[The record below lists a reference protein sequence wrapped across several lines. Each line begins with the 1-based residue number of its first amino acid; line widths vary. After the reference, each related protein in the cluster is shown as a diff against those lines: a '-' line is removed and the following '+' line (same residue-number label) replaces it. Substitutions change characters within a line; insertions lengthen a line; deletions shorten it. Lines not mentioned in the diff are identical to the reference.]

1 MAGRVRQPEEEAGGE
16 EMTHTLRES
25 LEGVC
30 INPFIMDE
38 RGLRLEFI
46 KQRKEIVMETTAQE
60 KRILKHLE
68 LSNEIEN
75 MGKVIHMLKK
85 LILEI
90 TGEAPA
96 DEVKSEVAP
105 PQPSLSDLLNG
116 GPERLIRYRKEAV
129 EKIGTI
135 EELIF

>member
-1 MAGRVRQPEEEAGGE
+1 
-16 EMTHTLRES
+16 MTHTLRES

-46 KQRKEIVMETTAQE
+46 KQRKEFIMETAATPEA
-60 KRILKHLE
+60 RILKHLE
-68 LSNEIEN
+68 LSNEIES

-105 PQPSLSDLLNG
+105 PQPSLLDLLNQG
-116 GPERLIRYRKEAV
+116 SGRLIKHREEAL
-129 EKIGTI
+129 EKIQTI
-135 EELIF
+135 RELIL

>member
-1 MAGRVRQPEEEAGGE
+1 
-16 EMTHTLRES
+16 MTHTLRES
-25 LEGVC
+25 LEGVY

-46 KQRKEIVMETTAQE
+46 KQRKEIVMETPAQE

-68 LSNEIEN
+68 LSNEIET

-90 TGEAPA
+90 TGEGA
-96 DEVKSEVAP
+96 
-105 PQPSLSDLLNG
+105 G
-116 GPERLIRYRKEAV
+116 R
-129 EKIGTI
+129 
-135 EELIF
+135 